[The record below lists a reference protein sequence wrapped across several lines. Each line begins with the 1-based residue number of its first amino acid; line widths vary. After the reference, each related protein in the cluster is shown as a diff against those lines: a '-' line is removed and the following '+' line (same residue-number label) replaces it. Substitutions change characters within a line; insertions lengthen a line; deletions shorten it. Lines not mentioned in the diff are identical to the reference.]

1 MRSKKAIAVIGLG
14 AVLPDANNVN
24 SFWNNLL
31 SARYS
36 ITDIPQDRWDVA
48 LYYSPDRSDQN
59 KTYTKIGAFVRD
71 YTFEALKLGIAIPPR
86 VLDQMDLIQKWS
98 LDATHQALTDYGWP
112 KKAIDGDRV
121 AVILGNS
128 NAGEFHYRSTFRILL
143 PEYLKSL
150 AHQAAFKALPA
161 EVQQSLLDGIRQD
174 IYAQIPAITEDT
186 MPGELSNII
195 AGRIANVFNFNG
207 PNYISDAA
215 CASSLAALQGAI
227 DALQDDRADL
237 VVTGGVDRSMG
248 IESYLKFCRIGAL
261 SAVGSM
267 PYADGADGFVMGEG
281 AVVYLLKRLEDAERD
296 GDKIYALV
304 RGIGSSSD
312 GKGKG
317 ITAPNPAG
325 QQKAIE
331 RALKD
336 AGISPVEIGL
346 LEGHG
351 TSTKV
356 GDVVELN
363 SLQSVFGPY
372 NLKSGSIALGSVKS
386 NIGHLKSASGAAGL
400 LKVILGLNHQVLP
413 PTANFSKPNP
423 AIDFSR
429 SAFAPALRADEWRVE
444 NGKNRFAGVSS
455 FGFGGTN
462 FHVILEAYAPELSGT
477 LKGAV
482 AVPLQIS
489 DLPVVNIPEATESV
503 AYESNEEVKAY
514 VLQAVSEKTGY
525 PVEMLDLELDLEADL
540 GIDTV
545 KQAELFAQVREH
557 FSIARQD
564 DLQLADYNTLEKVI
578 AFATGF
584 GTNNSGSST
593 IKAPGTNQN
602 VDLEVLPATDNGFT
616 RHKPNKAPLNG
627 LYFASAQNLTALLD
641 KLSTDLENIH
651 RGNVPQSRLPEISA
665 IEQPERLAIDY
676 ADPAELAKRLQK
688 AIDILGKPEPNLT
701 ALQAHGI
708 YKGHGTPGKV
718 TFMFPGQGSQYVN
731 MLKDLRE
738 HEAIIDQTFI
748 EADQALLSTL
758 GKPLTEYIYAN
769 GDPEQV
775 AQAEAELKNTSITQ
789 PAILTVNVALLRL
802 LQQYGF
808 EPDFVVGHS
817 LGEYAALVASGVM
830 DFGSALKVVA
840 ARGRE
845 MSSLQLEDKGCMA
858 AVQAP
863 LAEVETIIKACSD
876 YVVIANANSPMQSVL
891 GGTTAG
897 VDEAIQRFTDAGYQA
912 VKIPVSH
919 AFHTKI
925 IAPASVPLRKTIES
939 MTINAPQIPIIAN
952 VDAEIYPHGREEIID
967 LLSRQVASP
976 VQFVRSMQKLYE
988 LGSRVFVEVGPK
1000 RVLNALANDNLKDK
1014 AGIITLA
1021 TNHPRKN
1028 SVVSFN
1034 EAICGMLAAGIKP
1047 MREEASTKDIP
1058 ELVLDATSAPVV
1070 QSSEAEVRLSGSVVI
1085 SGVGLGLPG
1094 KSHKVF
1100 EDDNVASILKGDM
1113 RIDALPTNRR
1123 KDILN
1128 HNVVRLEKSNGSAE
1142 MQKITDL
1149 EQTISFAGQ
1158 RGSFDLTE
1166 EFGISTERVESYDL
1180 STQLAIA
1187 AGLEALRDA
1196 GIPLV
1201 MAYRQTSTG
1210 SFLPNGWKLP
1220 QSMQEETGV
1229 IFASAFPGL
1238 NNMAKETQRYY
1249 RSQALTEKIQ
1259 TLENLLAEL
1268 SIDDQKLRSKLE
1280 AELAKHRQELKDL
1293 DYTFDRRFIF
1303 QILSMGHS
1311 QFAEL
1316 IGARGPNT
1324 SVNAACATTTQ
1335 AIGLAEDWIR
1345 TGRARRVIVVA
1356 GDEVT
1361 DENLAG
1367 WIGTGLFA
1375 SGAAS
1380 TQSDLRQAVLPFDKR
1395 RNGMI
1400 MGMGAA
1406 ALVVEAMDG
1415 AVERGIEP
1423 IAEILASQ
1431 ITNSA
1436 FHGTRIDIEHVS
1448 HVMDTL
1454 LNTVENRFGLKRDAI
1469 ADKTM
1474 FMSHETYTPARGGS
1488 ASAEIYALRQVF
1500 GAQANKVIIANT
1512 KGFTGHTMGV
1522 GVEDVV
1528 AVKAL
1533 ETGIVPPIAHIDED
1547 FQPDPDLG
1555 DLNLSKGGTY
1565 KPNFAL
1571 RLGAGF
1577 GSQLAMLFL
1586 GKVAQ
1591 TSQRVQPQVHD
1602 QWLAAVSGYAKP
1614 EIEVVKRTLRIQDKG
1629 VPESPRKESDW
1640 HFGMLPRLWAKAVKQ
1655 EQPVVEP
1662 LIEEKVQPTA
1672 VPMEVATPALRLES
1686 NVVADAEVEAFVLAL
1701 VAEKTGYP
1709 VEMLDPDLDLEAD
1722 LGIDTV
1728 KQAELFATIREH
1740 YQIPRQE
1747 DLQLAS
1753 YNTLKKVFAFVH
1765 ENTSAGVESPV
1776 VKEVLQDELVSSS
1789 QSEVDNKAIN
1799 DYVLAAVA
1807 EKTGYPVE
1815 MLDPD
1820 LDLEADLGI
1829 DTVKQAELFAQVRE
1843 QFDIPRQEDLQL
1855 ASYNTL
1861 RKVVGFVEEALKAVP
1876 EQKLE
1881 EPEPTETPMVET
1893 LQQEE
1898 MAQPHVIRLRSV
1910 QPRLIT
1916 RLDLTESTGQTLDKG
1931 KVLILNGK
1939 HKAASKLASVLK
1951 GRDVEVKQL
1960 NQNVLDDAT
1969 QEWLKSPDFQGV
1981 FNLYGLDE
1989 DPAIAAAEHQEWQ
2002 DELSQR
2008 LETLLTVA
2016 QSMPAKA
2023 FLISATRMG
2032 GQHGFFKAQNP
2043 SGGAYGGF
2051 TKAFGLE
2058 RRVLAKVVDFESKAS
2073 NAFIAD
2079 TLVEETLHDPA
2090 SIEVGR
2096 EKGLRFSYGLKDF
2109 EHEASQHSFE
2119 EGSVFVISG
2128 ATGGIAE
2135 PILMDLAS
2143 RVRGKFVLL
2152 SRTQLQDLD
2161 QQTLALLQND
2171 KASLRLEMMQ
2181 SLSQKMAKKP
2191 TPVEVEKEIAK
2202 LEKSAAIHQ
2211 LMAAITKKGSQAS
2224 YISCDVADLAS
2235 VEKAMTEIAKLT
2247 DRIDYL
2253 VHAAGFEKSQRLEN
2267 KTPDE
2272 LKLTFAPKVRGL
2284 FNLLHASQASQRLP
2298 KGVVMFSSIA
2308 GRFGNA
2314 GQVDYSAANDML
2326 AKLSY
2331 ALPSQFT
2338 DTHFVSLDWGPWAEV
2353 GMASRGSIPQLME
2366 RAGIQTLPPN
2376 EAAPVVGDMLL
2387 AGVQGEVLVAGDLGM
2402 MARNRY
2408 KNHAVNI
2415 ELADRSLREGRPE
2428 HTMFSHLSAFNPFQE
2443 GITFEAKLDP
2453 AQLEWLRD
2461 HAIRGIP
2468 VLPGVAGIEGFT
2480 RAAKHI
2486 ANTLSSVKGKLNL
2499 DKLEDIHFLAP
2510 FKFYGG
2516 KSRTTTWHANTYR
2529 SVRGIEM
2536 DVRLLS
2542 FNPRI
2547 PSEDKSIL
2555 HFTGRVI
2562 LKEGKPERISKQT
2575 APVHVTETLD
2585 AQEIYRLFF
2594 HGPAFQILSGAGVNE
2609 EGVVATLNTAL
2620 LHNLAEENTYL
2631 VTPMLIESC
2640 FQTVGLYEAGLS
2652 GRIAL
2657 PASVGAVTVYEN
2669 TINRLPLYSEI
2680 TPQIRGDEVG
2690 YSARVVDAEGNL
2702 YVEIDDYRT
2711 VKQAVDAEE
2720 SVLAPIRNMVNEKR
2734 S

>member
-1 MRSKKAIAVIGLG
+1 MRPKKAIAIIGLG
-14 AVLPDANNVN
+14 AILPDANNVT

-36 ITDIPQDRWDVA
+36 ITDIPGDRWDVN

-59 KTYTKIGAFVRD
+59 KSYTKIGAFVRD
-71 YTFEALKLGIAIPPR
+71 YNFEAHKMGIAIPPR
-86 VLDQMDLIQKWS
+86 VLEQMDLIQKWS

-112 KKAIDGDRV
+112 AKAIDGDRV

-128 NAGEFHYRSTFRILL
+128 NAGEYHYRSTFRILL

-150 AHQAAFKALPA
+150 ENQAAFKALPA
-161 EVQQSLLDGIRQD
+161 NTQEALLEGIRQD
-174 IYAQIPAITEDT
+174 LYAQIPAITEDT

-215 CASSLAALQGAI
+215 CASSLAALQGGI

-237 VVTGGVDRSMG
+237 VVSGGVDRSMG
-248 IESYLKFCRIGAL
+248 VESYIKFCRIGAL

-296 GDKIYALV
+296 GDKIYAVV

-325 QQKAIE
+325 QQRAIE

-336 AGISPVEIGL
+336 AGITPAEIGL

-413 PTANFSKPNP
+413 PTANFEKPNP
-423 AIDFSR
+423 AIDFAQSP
-429 SAFAPALRADEWRVE
+429 FAPALRADEWRAK

-477 LKGAV
+477 VKGSV
-482 AVPLQIS
+482 SVPLQIS
-489 DLPVVNIPEATESV
+489 DLPAVSIPEPIERKPI
-503 AYESNEEVKAY
+503 ESNEEVKAY

-557 FSIARQD
+557 FGIARQD
-564 DLQLADYNTLEKVI
+564 DLQLANYNTLEKVI
-578 AFATGF
+578 AFAAEFSQAGF
-584 GTNNSGSST
+584 GTS
-593 IKAPGTNQN
+593 KA
-602 VDLEVLPATDNGFT
+602 E
-616 RHKPNKAPLNG
+616 KPNLKQNPEPELRSLDLSPNKTEKAPLHG
-627 LYFASAQNLTALLD
+627 LYFASSQSLTGLLD
-641 KLSTDLENIH
+641 QLSTDLEKVS
-651 RGNVPQSRLPEISA
+651 RGELPQSRLPENSA
-665 IEQPERLAIDY
+665 IEKPERLAIDY
-676 ADPAELAKRLQK
+676 ADPAELAKRLER
-688 AIDILGKPEPNLT
+688 AIDILSKPEPNLT
-701 ALQAHGI
+701 ALQALGI
-708 YKGHGTPGKV
+708 YKGQGTPGKV

-738 HEAIIDQTFI
+738 HEAIIEQTFI

-830 DFGSALKVVA
+830 DFASALKVVA

-845 MSSLQLEDKGCMA
+845 MSNLKLDDKGCMA

-863 LAEVETIIKACSD
+863 MEEVEAIIKTCSD

-939 MTINAPQIPIIAN
+939 MDINVPQIPIIAN
-952 VDAEIYPHGREEIID
+952 VDAEIYPHGREEIIE
-967 LLSRQVASP
+967 LLSKQVASP

-988 LGSRVFVEVGPK
+988 LGARVFVEVGPK

-1014 AGIITLA
+1014 EGIITLA

-1034 EAICGMLAAGIKP
+1034 EAMCGMLAAGIKP
-1047 MREEASTKDIP
+1047 KRQEGFVESMLEQPSGTVISPTLQVPDG
-1058 ELVLDATSAPVV
+1058 
-1070 QSSEAEVRLSGSVVI
+1070 EVRLSGSVVI

-1094 KSHKVF
+1094 KSRKVF

-1113 RIDALPTNRR
+1113 RIEALPDSRR
-1123 KDILN
+1123 KDILS
-1128 HNVVRLEKSNGSAE
+1128 HNVVRLEKGNGNAE

-1149 EQTISFAGQ
+1149 EQTISLAGQ

-1201 MAYRQTSTG
+1201 MQYRQTSTG
-1210 SFLPNGWKLP
+1210 GFLPDGWKLP

-1238 NNMAKETQRYY
+1238 NNMAKETQRNY

-1259 TLENLLAEL
+1259 TLEELLASL
-1268 SIDDQKLRSKLE
+1268 SDDDTKFRAKLE
-1280 AELAKHRQELKDL
+1280 AELANHQQALRDL

-1375 SGAAS
+1375 SGAAT
-1380 TQSDLRQAVLPFDKR
+1380 TQSELRNAVLPFDKR

-1448 HVMDTL
+1448 HVMETL
-1454 LNTVENRFGLKRDAI
+1454 LKTVESRFGLKRDAI

-1500 GAQANKVIIANT
+1500 GEHANKVIIANT

-1555 DLNLSKGGTY
+1555 DLNLSKGGSY

-1586 GKVAQ
+1586 AKVAQ
-1591 TSQRVQPQVHD
+1591 SSQRVKNTIHD
-1602 QWLAAVSGYAKP
+1602 KWLAAVSGYAKP
-1614 EIEVVKRTLRIQDKG
+1614 EIEVVKRTLRIKDTG
-1629 VPESPRKESDW
+1629 IPEMPRKEADW
-1640 HFGMLPRLWAKAVKQ
+1640 HFGLLPRLWAGAARV
-1655 EQPVVEP
+1655 EHAPVELPV
-1662 LIEEKVQPTA
+1662 EEKALSTS
-1672 VPMEVATPALRLES
+1672 VPAEVAKPAPRIETDL
-1686 NVVADAEVEAFVLAL
+1686 VVDEAVEAFVLGL

-1728 KQAELFATIREH
+1728 KQAELFASIREH

-1747 DLQLAS
+1747 DLQLAE

-1765 ENTSAGVESPV
+1765 GNVSVESEKEIVAEVLLEESSSAGQNEAD
-1776 VKEVLQDELVSSS
+1776 KQ
-1789 QSEVDNKAIN
+1789 AIN
-1799 DYVLAAVA
+1799 EYVLAAVA

-1829 DTVKQAELFAQVRE
+1829 DTVKQAELFAQVRAH
-1843 QFDIPRQEDLQL
+1843 FGIPRQEDLQL
-1855 ASYNTL
+1855 ATYNTL
-1861 RKVVGFVEEALKAVP
+1861 RKVVGFVEEALTAVP
-1876 EQKLE
+1876 QTKPE
-1881 EPEPTETPMVET
+1881 EPEVIAELVVETPVDEKSE
-1893 LQQEE
+1893 Q
-1898 MAQPHVIRLRSV
+1898 AKIVRLRSV

-1931 KVLILNGK
+1931 KVLILSGK

-1951 GRDVEVKQL
+1951 ARGVDVKQL
-1960 NQNVLDDAT
+1960 NQNELDEVT
-1969 QEWLKSPDFQGV
+1969 QEWLQDANLKGV

-1989 DPAIAAAEHQEWQ
+1989 DPAISSAAHKAWQ

-2008 LETLLTVA
+2008 LETLLAVA
-2016 QSMPAKA
+2016 QAMPGDA

-2032 GQHGFFKAQNP
+2032 GQHGFFNTQNP
-2043 SGGAYGGF
+2043 SGGAYSGF

-2058 RRVLAKVVDFESKAS
+2058 RGVLAKVVDFEAKAGI
-2073 NAFIAD
+2073 AFIAN
-2079 TLVEETLHDPA
+2079 TLVEEALNDPA
-2090 SIEVGR
+2090 STEVGR
-2096 EKGLRFSYGLKDF
+2096 EKGLRFSYGLQEF
-2109 EHEASQHSFE
+2109 EQEANQPSFE

-2135 PILMDLAS
+2135 PILMNLAS
-2143 RVRGKFVLL
+2143 RVRGRFMLL
-2152 SRTQLQDLD
+2152 SRTKLQDLD
-2161 QQTLALLQND
+2161 ERTLGLMQND
-2171 KASLRLEMMQ
+2171 KATLRMELMQ
-2181 SLSQKMAKKP
+2181 SLSQKMGKKP
-2191 TPVEVEKEIAK
+2191 TPVEVEKEITK
-2202 LEKSAAIHQ
+2202 LEKSAGIHH
-2211 LMAAITKKGSQAS
+2211 LMAEIAKKGSQAH
-2224 YISCDVADLAS
+2224 YISCDVADASS
-2235 VEKAMTEIAKLT
+2235 VEKAIAEISGLT
-2247 DRIDYL
+2247 GHVDYL
-2253 VHAAGFEKSQRLEN
+2253 VHAAGFEKSQKLEN

-2272 LKLTFAPKVRGL
+2272 YKLTFSPKVLGL
-2284 FNLLHASQASQRLP
+2284 FNLLQAFKASQRVP
-2298 KGVVMFSSIA
+2298 KAVVMFSSIA

-2331 ALPSQFT
+2331 ALPAQFPE
-2338 DTHFVSLDWGPWAEV
+2338 THFVSLDWGPWAEV
-2353 GMASRGSIPQLME
+2353 GMASRGSIPQIME

-2387 AGVQGEVLVAGDLGM
+2387 AGIQGEVVVAGELGM
-2402 MARNRY
+2402 MTRNPY
-2408 KNHAVNI
+2408 KNHAVDI
-2415 ELADRSLREGRPE
+2415 KRADRSLREGRSE
-2428 HTMFSHLSAFNPFQE
+2428 HTMFSQLSAFNPFEE
-2443 GITFEAKLDP
+2443 GMTFEANLDP
-2453 AQLEWLRD
+2453 AQLRWLQD
-2461 HAIRGIP
+2461 HSIQGIP
-2468 VLPGVAGIEGFT
+2468 VLPGVAGIEGFR

-2486 ANTLSSVKGKLNL
+2486 ANRLSSTDGKLNV
-2499 DKLEDIHFLAP
+2499 DKVEDIHFLAP

-2516 KSRTTTWHANTYR
+2516 KSRTSTWYINTFR
-2529 SVRGIEM
+2529 SERGIEI
-2536 DVRLLS
+2536 DARLLS

-2547 PSEDKSIL
+2547 PGEDKSTV

-2562 LKEGKPERISKQT
+2562 LKEGKSERARKQALPER
-2575 APVHVTETLD
+2575 VNETLD
-2585 AQEIYRLFF
+2585 ADEIYRLFF
-2594 HGPAFQILSGAGVNE
+2594 HGPAFQILNGAGANE
-2609 EGVVATLNTAL
+2609 DGVVASLNTDL
-2620 LHNLAEENTYL
+2620 LHELAEENKYL
-2631 VTPMLIESC
+2631 ITPMLIESC
-2640 FQTVGLYEAGLS
+2640 FQAVGLYEAGLS

-2657 PASVGAVTVYEN
+2657 PASVGTVTVYEH
-2669 TINRLPLYSEI
+2669 TINGLPLYSEI
-2680 TPQIRGDEVG
+2680 TPHDTGDEVG
-2690 YSARVVDAEGNL
+2690 YSARVIDAEGNL

-2711 VKQAVDAEE
+2711 VKQALGAEE
-2720 SVLAPIRNMVNEKR
+2720 AILKPIRNMLNEKR